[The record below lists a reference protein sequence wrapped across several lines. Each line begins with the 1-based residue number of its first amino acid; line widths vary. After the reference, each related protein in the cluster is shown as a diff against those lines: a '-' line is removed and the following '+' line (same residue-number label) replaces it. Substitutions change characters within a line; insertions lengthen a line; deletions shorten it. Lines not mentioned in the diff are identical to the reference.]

1 MKGAHIMDGTGNTAR
16 WTLFGLFLAVN
27 VVSNITLKG
36 TWLEIPVSVLTGLG
50 VLAVV
55 LDYLLRGRRRER

>member
-1 MKGAHIMDGTGNTAR
+1 MKGAPTMNGTGNSAR
-16 WTLFGLFLAVN
+16 WTLFGLFLAAN
-27 VVSNITLKG
+27 VVTNLTLKG

-50 VLAVV
+50 VVAVI

>member
-1 MKGAHIMDGTGNTAR
+1 MNGTGNSAR

-27 VVSNITLKG
+27 VVSNLTLKG

-50 VLAVV
+50 VVGV
-55 LDYLLRGRRRER
+55 ILDYLLRGRRRER